1 MSRLTGIVFML
12 AVSTPVAGLAEQG
25 PDIGDLEVQLMM
37 VDKISY
43 HPSLMPLV
51 MENLDYL
58 DLTSQQE
65 AKIREWRRDY
75 APEMLEKIRQIVR
88 GRVDFQELS
97 LNPESTRDDLAR
109 LQQQLFRL
117 QEDVLRY
124 KLWCRDQILE
134 SFTPEQW
141 DSLRLLYTER
151 QMAGLN

>member
-1 MSRLTGIVFML
+1 MSRLTGIVLFL
-12 AVSTPVAGLAEQG
+12 AVCTPVAGFTEQG
-25 PDIGDLEVQLMM
+25 PDFGDLEVQLML

-51 MENLDYL
+51 MENMDYL
-58 DLTSQQE
+58 DLTPQQE
-65 AKIREWRRDY
+65 TRIREWRRDY
-75 APEMLEKIRQIVR
+75 APAMLEKIREIVK

-97 LNPESTRDDLAR
+97 LNPESTREELAR